1 MLFLRLKEIQMISV
15 ADNFLL
21 FPKNPSVKSWLDV
34 CSLGE
39 HDAVGVAYGIRV
51 TGRMESVLKKI
62 IDNKAL
68 YRIGGMPLVFEKVNL
83 ISFVFLLW

>member
-1 MLFLRLKEIQMISV
+1 MISV

-21 FPKNPSVKSWLDV
+21 FPKNPSVKSWLDI

-51 TGRMESVLKKI
+51 TGRMGVLKKI

-68 YRIGGMPLVFEKVNL
+68 YRIGGMLLVFEKVNL
-83 ISFVFLLW
+83 ISFVFFYGKFLTIIIL

>member
-1 MLFLRLKEIQMISV
+1 MISV

-21 FPKNPSVKSWLDV
+21 FPKNRSVKYWLNV

-68 YRIGGMPLVFEKVNL
+68 YRMRNASGVRKGKFNL
-83 ISFVFLLW
+83 FCFFLW